1 MLLLFLWWPWQHW
14 SILLMISELTWSK
27 SDEYTFHPDS
37 DFTDPFDFQFCTWHI
52 VTVVVSCARLW
63 INENNIT
70 NECKV
75 HFNQIYMS
83 KTWNMLVMLPRSL
96 CHNIKN
102 PNNKYVYCQSQEQFK
117 INPHVL
123 KLTAGH
129 FRWVVGCPVL
139 PQLPQWNC
147 IFCPST

>member
-1 MLLLFLWWPWQHW
+1 MNTHFTQ
-14 SILLMISELTWSK
+14 IQISLIHLTFNFAH
-27 SDEYTFHPDS
+27 YTS
-37 DFTDPFDFQFCTWHI
+37 LQL
-52 VTVVVSCARLW
+52 SCARLW

-83 KTWNMLVMLPRSL
+83 KTWNMLVMLPRSERHEIDLCIGKNNFWALLWVMSIFL

-117 INPHVL
+117 INTHVL

-129 FRWVVGCPVL
+129 FRWVVSCPVL
-139 PQLPQWNC
+139 PQLHQWNC
-147 IFCPST
+147 VFCPSI